1 MAYRLQFDSK
11 QKVLLVIHEGEV
23 HGWEIESLGDGLRRR
38 FGELN
43 PSITISDFS
52 TATTVDVSSEMI
64 RHLAKKDGS
73 FPKAMRRF
81 IVAPADHLFGL
92 ARMYELSAHPPFAA
106 LQVVRSREEALAAIG
121 IEALKLEPLVLS
133 LPSAS

>member
-23 HGWEIESLGDGLRRR
+23 HGWEIESLGDELRRQ
-38 FGELN
+38 FSELN

-52 TATTVDVSSEMI
+52 TATTIDVDAEMI

-73 FPKAMRRF
+73 FPTMRRF
-81 IVAPADHLFGL
+81 IVAPLDYMFGL
-92 ARMYELSAHPPFAA
+92 ARMYELSAHPPFAS
-106 LQVVRSREEALAAIG
+106 LQVVRSRADALAAIG
-121 IEALKLEPLVLS
+121 PETLMLEPLVLAP
-133 LPSAS
+133 LADL